1 MKAPR
6 LVKQTAVYGLSSI
19 IGRFLYF
26 LLVPLY
32 TRVFTDSG
40 EYGVSNW
47 FYAFAAFLGV
57 VYMYGMES
65 AYFRFVNSEDDK
77 DKVYS
82 TAAIAVITTA
92 FLMSAFIIFFAP
104 QLAHISKN
112 DGRNS
117 YFILFAL
124 ILFTDTVA
132 KIPFARLR
140 QQNKAWRFASLNL
153 ISIAVNL
160 GLNLLFYLVI
170 PFLSSRSLSASM
182 NEGAPSIIWMF
193 IANLAGSA
201 VLIPLML
208 PEWRA
213 ILQGTFD
220 AELFKRMLRYAY
232 PIMFMGFAGM
242 INETLDRIL
251 LKELIIDQKYAE
263 SQIGIYAAN
272 YKLSII
278 ITLFIQA
285 FRFAAEPFFFAQSKK
300 EDAPKT
306 YARVMRYFMLVCSTI
321 FVGVLL
327 YLDIIK
333 YFIGK
338 SYHSGLEVVP
348 ILLMANVFLGAYYN
362 LSVWFKLTDKTLLG
376 AYVSIGG
383 AIITFVLNFLW
394 IPTYGYIG
402 CAWAT
407 LICYFSMSAA
417 SYFLGQKYYFIPY
430 PVKTIIATLGW
441 AWCVYMFSETFQENF
456 PTHGFLHFFI
466 QTGWFA
472 IYLGVVALIERD
484 AIQQFISNRKLKS

>member
-1 MKAPR
+1 M
-6 LVKQTAVYGLSSI
+6 VYGLSSI

-47 FYAFAAFLGV
+47 FYALAAFLGV
-57 VYMYGMES
+57 IYMYGMES
-65 AYFRFVNSEDDK
+65 AYFRFANSEDDK

-112 DGRNS
+112 DGRNT
-117 YFILFAL
+117 YFILFAI
-124 ILFTDTVA
+124 ILFTDTIA

-160 GLNLLFYLVI
+160 SLNLIFYLII

-193 IANLAGSA
+193 IANLIGSA
-201 VLIPLML
+201 ILIPLML

-213 ILQGTFD
+213 ILTSSFD
-220 AELFKRMLRYAY
+220 SDLFKRMLRYAY

-251 LKELIIDQKYAE
+251 LKQLIVDQKYAE
-263 SQIGIYAAN
+263 AQIGIYAAN

-300 EDAPKT
+300 EDAPAT

-321 FVGVLL
+321 FVSVLL

-383 AIITFVLNFLW
+383 AIITLVLNFLW

-417 SYFLGQKYYFIPY
+417 SYFLGQRYYFIPY

-441 AWCVYMFSETFQENF
+441 AWSVYIFSEALQEYVPTF
-456 PTHGFLHFFI
+456 GILHFLV
-466 QTGWFA
+466 QTVWFA

-484 AIQQFISNRKLKS
+484 AIQEFILSRKLKL

>member
-1 MKAPR
+1 M
-6 LVKQTAVYGLSSI
+6 VYGLSSI

-47 FYAFAAFLGV
+47 FYALAAFLGV
-57 VYMYGMES
+57 IYMYGMES

-92 FLMSAFIIFFAP
+92 FLLSATIIIFAP

-112 DGRNS
+112 DGRNM

-124 ILFTDTVA
+124 ILFSDTCA

-153 ISIAVNL
+153 ISIGVNL
-160 GLNLLFYLVI
+160 GLNLVFYLVV
-170 PFLSSRSLSASM
+170 PFLVKHALAAPL
-182 NEGAPSIIWMF
+182 NEGPPSIIWMF
-193 IANLAGSA
+193 IANLMGSV

-208 PEWRA
+208 PEWRDIFKGA
-213 ILQGTFD
+213 FD
-220 AELFKRMLRYAY
+220 SELFKRMLRYAY

-242 INETLDRIL
+242 INETIDRIL
-251 LKELIIDQKYAE
+251 LKQLVTDQKFAE
-263 SQIGIYAAN
+263 EQIGIYAAN

-300 EDAPKT
+300 EDAPAT
-306 YARVMRYFMLVCSTI
+306 YAKVMRYFMLVCSTI
-321 FVGVLL
+321 FVGVML

-338 SYHSGLEVVP
+338 SYHSGLDVVP

-383 AIITFVLNFLW
+383 AIITMVLNFLW

-407 LICYFSMSAA
+407 LICYFSMAAA
-417 SYFLGQKYYFIPY
+417 SYFLGQKHYFIPY
-430 PVKTIIATLGW
+430 PVRTIIATLGW
-441 AWCVYMFSETFQENF
+441 AWCVYMFADTFQEYF
-456 PTHGFLHFFI
+456 PTQGFLHFLV
-466 QTGWFA
+466 QTVWFV
-472 IYLGVVALIERD
+472 IYLGVIALIERD
-484 AIQQFISNRKLKS
+484 AVSQLRITNYKLRNK

>member
-1 MKAPR
+1 M
-6 LVKQTAVYGLSSI
+6 VYGLSSI
-19 IGRFLYF
+19 IGRFLNY
-26 LLVPLY
+26 LLVPMY
-32 TRVFTDSG
+32 TRVITDSA

-47 FYAFAAFLGV
+47 FYAFASFLGV

-65 AYFRFVNSEDDK
+65 AYFRFVNAEDDK
-77 DKVYS
+77 NKVFT
-82 TAAIAVITTA
+82 TAAVAVATTA
-92 FLMSAFIIFFAP
+92 LLFSLFIIFFAP

-124 ILFTDTVA
+124 ILFADTVTT
-132 KIPFARLR
+132 IPFARLR
-140 QQNKAWRFASLNL
+140 QQNKAWRFATLKLLNIGVNIGLNL
-153 ISIAVNL
+153 I
-160 GLNLLFYLVI
+160 FYLVV
-170 PFLSSRSLSASM
+170 PFMASHALSAQM
-182 NEGAPSIIWMF
+182 NDGSPSVVWMF
-193 IANLAGSA
+193 VANLAASV

-213 ILQGTFD
+213 ALQGSFD
-220 AELFKRMLRYAY
+220 SALFKRMLRYAY
-232 PIMFMGFAGM
+232 PVMFMGFAGM
-242 INETLDRIL
+242 VNETIDRIL
-251 LKELIIDQKYAE
+251 LKQLITDQKFAE
-263 SQIGIYAAN
+263 AQIGIYSAN

-285 FRFAAEPFFFAQSKK
+285 FRFAAEPFFFAQSKE
-300 EDAPKT
+300 EDAPAT
-306 YARVMRYFMLVCSTI
+306 YAKVMRYFMLVCSTI

-376 AYVSIGG
+376 AAVSIGG
-383 AIITFVLNFLW
+383 AIITLVLNFLW

-407 LICYFSMSAA
+407 LICYFSMAAA
-417 SYFLGQKYYFIPY
+417 SYFMGQKYYFIPY
-430 PVKTIIATLGW
+430 EVKTILATLGW
-441 AWCVYMFSETFQENF
+441 AWCVYMFSETFQEYF
-456 PTHGFLHFFI
+456 PTQGFLHFLV
-466 QTGWFA
+466 QTVWFA
-472 IYLGVVALIERD
+472 VYVGVIALIEKD
-484 AIQQFISNRKLKS
+484 AVAQLRLRFAKKRNATT